1 MLKKD
6 YQQSRLKTS
15 FRKIYDRYSDLVS
28 KSDLQLSHILTFFI
42 LVWSL
47 LITALAT
54 DFPDYSKDVTYQ
66 QIIPTLCHLI
76 IALILVEARVCF
88 VLFCISTMDFW
99 LTLFVIASFHSLYPF
114 KVDQKTTHLKCI
126 FMYFFCCCNLI
137 KIRYLISY
145 WCQNLNEKYP
155 RGAQL
160 IM

>member
-114 KVDQKTTHLKCI
+114 KVHQKTTLFKTYMYVCI
-126 FMYFFCCCNLI
+126 FSAAAI
-137 KIRYLISY
+137 
-145 WCQNLNEKYP
+145 
-155 RGAQL
+155 
-160 IM
+160 